1 MRADDYFVVKLLF
14 IRRYKSKSAFTRGAN
29 MSVCIG
35 CFRYLVTPV
44 FHYHVARTY
53 LKPVLTFQRLVKALT
68 ILKKRPYLAGALF
81 TPLTIHA
88 LSMTSENKDT
98 ATPDIKILNL
108 EEIFE
113 KADQLHTAYET
124 CKLYELLKPY
134 ENCENDE
141 LLWRLSR
148 AAYDKAKRE
157 HNKEM
162 RKTYMYESFGYAKRA
177 LTLNESNYA
186 CHKWYAILLDEV
198 GQYEGMKTRISNAY
212 LIKEH
217 LLKAVDLNSNDATCW
232 HSLGYWC
239 FMFADLPWYQ
249 QKIAA
254 TLFAAPP
261 TSTYEEAEKYFL
273 KAEEVD
279 PNFYSMNLAML
290 GKTYVRMCKNDDA
303 RNFLTRVQDHP
314 VRTVDDK
321 KAHEEAASLL
331 KKIGTK

>member
-1 MRADDYFVVKLLF
+1 
-14 IRRYKSKSAFTRGAN
+14 
-29 MSVCIG
+29 
-35 CFRYLVTPV
+35 
-44 FHYHVARTY
+44 
-53 LKPVLTFQRLVKALT
+53 
-68 ILKKRPYLAGALF
+68 
-81 TPLTIHA
+81 
-88 LSMTSENKDT
+88 MTSENKETTT
-98 ATPDIKILNL
+98 ADANILNL

-134 ENCENDE
+134 ETCENAE

-157 HNKEM
+157 HNKDA
-162 RKTYMYESFGYAKRA
+162 RKTFVYESFGYAKRA
-177 LTLNESNYA
+177 LAISDTNYA

-198 GQYEGMKTRISNAY
+198 GQYEGMKIRISNAY

-217 LLKAVDLNSNDATCW
+217 LLKAVELNANDATCW

-290 GKTYVRMCKNDDA
+290 GKTYVRMGKNDDA
-303 RNFLTRVQDHP
+303 RRFLVRVQDHS